1 MSIVPAPL
9 RTWWKHFPREN
20 SQKAENIREDK
31 LTATQLLEVAASRSV
46 FSRACA
52 EIEGGSFALPLALFA
67 DSEIYEAEL
76 RRIFHRTWN
85 FLAHES
91 EIPNTGD
98 YVLRHIAADPILVV
112 RAEDGEIRAF
122 HAICRHRGMQICRA
136 EAGNADRFVCPYHG
150 WAYGSNG
157 SLLGAPESRKAYGDT
172 FSRKDWGLLPVAKF
186 EGRNGLLFAN
196 LDADAPSLVES
207 MGDYVWYFDLY
218 TRLTKGGMEVRGS
231 PHRFVV
237 NCNWKLGAENFF
249 GDAYHTMTSHR
260 SVIETGLVAVGGN
273 LNFRKQGVHFNAGDM
288 GGGGFAHMPDM
299 VGYAPAVVSAAKN
312 HLSES
317 HQNVVFERGFLPV
330 SGSLFPN
337 LSFVSGPAIVGE
349 GQDPVRFYSFRQW
362 RPLGPDKM
370 EIISWCAV
378 EKETPEDVKRL
389 NERAYSASF
398 GSSGMFEQDDTENWS
413 YITKAAKGAAT
424 RDIALNYRMGLDAD
438 NAAIETPMTDWPGPG
453 HAYPV
458 SYAEHNQRQFWRT
471 WLRFMTQETCA

>member
-1 MSIVPAPL
+1 MSTSELSGPL
-9 RTWWKHFPREN
+9 ASNALFARARE
-20 SQKAENIREDK
+20 
-31 LTATQLLEVAASRSV
+31 
-46 FSRACA
+46 
-52 EIEGGSFALPLALFA
+52 EIESGSFGLPLALFA
-67 DSEIYEAEL
+67 DAQIYEAEIS
-76 RRIFHRTWN
+76 RIFHRAWN

-91 EIPNTGD
+91 EVPNVGD
-98 YVLRHIAADPILVV
+98 YVLRHIAADPIVVV
-112 RAEDGEIRAF
+112 RADDGEIRAF

-136 EAGNADRFVCPYHG
+136 EAGNTDRFVCPYHG

-157 SLLGAPESRKAYGDT
+157 NLLGAPESGKAYGDT

-196 LDADAPSLVES
+196 LDADAPGLEES
-207 MGDYVWYFDLY
+207 MGDYAWYFDLY
-218 TRLTKGGMEVRGS
+218 TRLTGQGMEVRGR

-273 LNFRKQGVHFNAGDM
+273 LNFRKKGVHFNAGGV
-288 GGGGFAHMPDM
+288 GGGGLAYMPDM
-299 VGYAPAVVSAAKN
+299 VGYPPEVVEATRG

-317 HQNVVFERGFLPV
+317 HKDVVFGRGFLPV
-330 SGSLFPN
+330 SGGFFPN
-337 LSFVSGPAIVGE
+337 LSFVSGPAIVDE
-349 GQDPVRFYSFRQW
+349 GSDPVRFYSFRQW

-378 EKETPEDVKRL
+378 DREAPEEIKRL

-413 YITKAAKGAAT
+413 YVTTAAKGAAAG
-424 RDIALNYRMGLDAD
+424 DIALNYRMGL
-438 NAAIETPMTDWPGPG
+438 NAENRAIEEPMTDWPGPG
-453 HAYPV
+453 NAYPV
-458 SYAEHNQRQFWRT
+458 SYAEHNQRQLWRT
-471 WLRFMTQETCA
+471 WLDYMSREKGA